1 MSDGSV
7 GKQAPV
13 DLDALVPGRRY
24 RVDWKD
30 DGIRRSFRTTG
41 TFVDIHDE
49 PAVDTGGVPRRV
61 VRFEV
66 RPRFGRAAIQPID
79 VARLVQVVPI

>member
-1 MSDGSV
+1 MSDGSA
-7 GKQAPV
+7 GKPAPI

-41 TFVDIHDE
+41 TFVDIHEE
-49 PAVDTGGVPRRV
+49 PAAEGGGEPRRV

-66 RPRFGRAAIQPID
+66 RPRFGRNAIQPID
-79 VARLVQVVPI
+79 AARLVHVVPI